1 MAAGQSRTAVVI
13 GGGITGTL
21 CAHALLQEGWAVTVL
36 EGEHLGAGSSS
47 RTAAGIR
54 QQFSTRDTVVGMRH
68 SVRFYRDWSAHT
80 GGDQSP
86 IVQRGYLFLHD
97 APDAWAAARARV
109 ADQHSWGLA
118 DVEALDADAL
128 GERFDWVEPQ
138 AVLGGTWCAS
148 DGFLRPELIYTDA
161 ADACRRDGGAIVLRA
176 PVVEAR
182 HAGGRLQAVRT
193 PKGWFGADL
202 FLDCTNAWTRRVGEI
217 LGSHPLPVAAFKRY
231 LWFIDRGQA
240 MDAERFMQ
248 LPLVIAP
255 GGTYFRPENPS
266 SLMVGWA
273 HEAKDQAGAF
283 TYEDQDVAEEA
294 YYHASG
300 VDARPFHAWM
310 NVADVVPEAMDFAGI
325 TATTSGFYGTTP
337 DHNPFLDFDP
347 RIPNLLR
354 LVGFSG
360 HGAMFGPFTALVGA
374 ALAEAGARVDQVD
387 VLGTQ
392 ASIHAFRIGR
402 PYEHHEAM
410 VI

>member
-1 MAAGQSRTAVVI
+1 MI

-21 CAHALLQEGWAVTVL
+21 CAHALLQEGWSVTVL

-68 SVRFYRDWSAHT
+68 SVGFYRGWSDT
-80 GGDQSP
+80 IGGDESP

-97 APDAWAAARARV
+97 TDESWVAAKERV
-109 ADQHSWGLA
+109 SDQRGWGLSE
-118 DVEALDADAL
+118 VEALDPAGVHAL
-128 GERFDWVEPQ
+128 FDWVDPE
-138 AVLGGTWCAS
+138 AIVGGTWCAS

-161 ADACRRDGGAIVLRA
+161 ADACRRDGAQVVLRA

-182 HAGGRLQAVRT
+182 RAGDRLDGVRT
-193 PKGWFGADL
+193 PKGWFSADL
-202 FLDCTNAWTRRVGEI
+202 YLDCTNAWTRRVGQL
-217 LGSHPLPVAAFKRY
+217 LGSEPLPVAAYKRY
-231 LWFIDRGQA
+231 LWFIDRGGA
-240 MDAERFMQ
+240 MDPERFMGM
-248 LPLVIAP
+248 PLVIAP
-255 GGTYFRPENPS
+255 TGTYFRPENPS

-273 HEAKDQAGAF
+273 HEAQDVAAAF
-283 TYEDQDVAEEA
+283 TYADQDTAEEA

-337 DHNPFLDFDP
+337 DHNPFLDYDP
-347 RIPNLLR
+347 RLPNLLR

-360 HGAMFGPFTALVGA
+360 HGAMFGPFTALVA
-374 ALAEAGARVDQVD
+374 VALAEAGRSLGEVS
-387 VLGTQ
+387 VLGTR
-392 ASIHAFRIGR
+392 ASIEAFRIGR
-402 PYEHHEAM
+402 AFDAHEAM

>member
-1 MAAGQSRTAVVI
+1 MVI

-21 CAHALLQEGWAVTVL
+21 CAHALLQQGWAVTVL

-68 SVRFYRDWSAHT
+68 SVAFFRDWVQRI

-97 APDAWAAARARV
+97 RADAWVAAQARV
-109 ADQHSWGLA
+109 AEQRSWGLA
-118 DVEALDADAL
+118 DVAALDPAAVHDL
-128 GERFDWVEPQ
+128 FDWVDPD
-138 AVLGGTWCAS
+138 AITGGTWCPS
-148 DGFLRPELIYTDA
+148 DGFLRPELVYTDA
-161 ADACRRDGGAIVLRA
+161 AEACRRDGATVLLRA
-176 PVVEAR
+176 PVIDAR
-182 HAGGRLQAVRT
+182 HAGGRLVAVNT
-193 PKGWFGADL
+193 PKGWIEADL
-202 FLDCTNAWTRRVGEI
+202 FLDCTNAWTTRVGAV
-217 LGSHPLPVAAFKRY
+217 LGSEPLPVAAYKRY
-231 LWFIDRGQA
+231 LWFIERAGSLDP
-240 MDAERFMQ
+240 ERFMGM
-248 LPLVIAP
+248 PLVVAP
-255 GGTYFRPENPS
+255 TGTYFRPENPD

-273 HEAKDQAGAF
+273 HEAQDVSAAF
-283 TYEDQDVAEEA
+283 TYADQDTAEEA

-310 NVADVVPEAMDFAGI
+310 NVADVVPEAMDFAGV

-337 DHNPFLDFDP
+337 DHNPFLDYDP

-360 HGAMFGPFTALVGA
+360 HGAMFGPFTALVAA
-374 ALAEAGARVDQVD
+374 ALAEAGERISQVD

-392 ASIHAFRIGR
+392 ASIEAFRIGR
-402 PYEHHEAM
+402 PFDSHEAM